1 MSHSPIRSGSSGRC
15 PRNSVPH
22 ANHPAAHPVSPP
34 LGRPATAPALPRVPA
49 PPTPRWA
56 TPRSIARR
64 VTLRSAAR
72 WAPAR
77 PTTLR
82 RRQRTSRFGWASP
95 QLMRWCR
102 CSTGQSRCAR
112 LPNSAQPQSVG
123 LPSKRDVVR
132 RSNWFG
138 SQPNSAPPQTSNLTR
153 NQPLRPTKLL
163 MKPDPL
169 MTYLPRILMT
179 NWTSTTN
186 QTTNQKNW
194 CQTVRRTPPPACSPR
209 RLRRR
214 AQTLERPRGQ
224 CAAPSPAKRSGDNR
238 RGHQRSVHLSRHD
251 RRVGILH
258 L

>member
-15 PRNSVPH
+15 SRNSVRH

-34 LGRPATAPALPRVPA
+34 LGRPATATALPRVPA
-49 PPTPRWA
+49 PPAPRWA
-56 TPRSIARR
+56 IPRSIARR

-72 WAPAR
+72 GAPAR
-77 PTTLR
+77 AARLR
-82 RRQRTSRFGWASP
+82 RRQRTSRFGWASR

-102 CSTGQSRCAR
+102 CSMGQSRCAR

-123 LPSKRDVVR
+123 LPSNRDVVR
-132 RSNWFG
+132 TSNWFG
-138 SQPNSAPPQTSNLTR
+138 SQPNSAHSPTSNLTR
-153 NQPLRPTKLL
+153 SQLLRLTNLL
-163 MKPDPL
+163 RKSDPS
-169 MTYLPRILMT
+169 MMYLPRILMT
-179 NWTSTTN
+179 TWTS
-186 QTTNQKNW
+186 TTNQKNW
-194 CQTVRRTPPPACSPR
+194 CRPARRTPPPACSPQ

-224 CAAPSPAKRSGDNR
+224 CSAPPPAKRSGDNR
-238 RGHQRSVHLSRHD
+238 RGHQRSVDLSRHD